1 MPLATPLLP
10 VILLLLG
17 AVILPVTSLAGRA
30 AASRAVAIFVSASA
44 FLSCVLLFWSR
55 PGEWTAVLWR
65 PEGLFVMEASYYADA
80 LAAVFAGT
88 LTLVTLVAVLVGDF
102 RRPQSPGYGVTL
114 GGLLLLVGAACL
126 VILAGDLLALCLGW
140 GLLDIAFLVLTGLV
154 HRGQWATRAA
164 IRLLSL
170 NYLAGVALLAA
181 LLELHAR
188 GEVLSWHAAPL
199 PILAISLM
207 MLAAL
212 VRLGLYPAFL
222 GRAPAP
228 GMRSEART
236 LWHVVPVAVGG
247 YLLVRAASLAAVTTL
262 PGREV
267 AIVLGSVAVALS
279 PFGLW
284 FETGVKRTV
293 PYIVLNQVGHMALA
307 TAIVSP
313 YSPAILASQALS
325 LALSV
330 GTLLVNEATQSDSSS
345 RVAEAWR
352 RSCVSIAVASV
363 VATPLTLGFVGRQ
376 LLYESLIGS
385 NLAPVIL
392 VSLMANSF
400 MVAPLLKISLQARES
415 TIGPARARALSL
427 GGLTAVASPLLVLG
441 LEPPWLGRLLGAQG
455 ALAPWPTLEQLL
467 YSPEGGTVALLSVG
481 TIASLGLGYVIYRY
495 GQLIVSKAGVSLETL
510 HAVAQ
515 MEWLFRGASWA
526 AQGVASVLQHVGE
539 FFEGRNSLGWILVFA
554 TLVTLLLLSS

>member
-17 AVILPVTSLAGRA
+17 AIILPLTSLAART
-30 AASRAVAIFVSASA
+30 AASRAAALFVSASA
-44 FLSCVLLFWSR
+44 FLSCVLLFWGR
-55 PGEWTAVLWR
+55 PGEWTSVLWR
-65 PEGLFVMEASYYADA
+65 PEELFVVEAGYYADA

-88 LTLVTLVAVLVGDF
+88 LTLVTLVTVLVGDF
-102 RRPQSPGYGVTL
+102 RRPASAGYGVTL
-114 GGLLLLVGAACL
+114 GVLFLVVGAACG

-140 GLLDIAFLVLTGLV
+140 GLLDIGFLVLTGLI
-154 HRGQWATRAA
+154 HRGQWATRVA
-164 IRLLSL
+164 IRLVSL

-188 GEVLSWHAAPL
+188 GEVFSWHAAPL

-222 GRAPAP
+222 GCARAL
-228 GMRSEART
+228 GMRSETRI
-236 LWHVVPVAVGG
+236 LWHVVPVVVGG
-247 YLLVRAASLAAVTTL
+247 YLLVRASSLAAVTTL
-262 PGREV
+262 PGGEV

-284 FETGVKRTV
+284 FETGVKRIV

-307 TAIVSP
+307 AAIVSP

-330 GTLLVNEATQSDSSS
+330 GTLLVNEATQFDSSS

-352 RSCVSIAVASV
+352 RCFVWIAVASV

-385 NLAPVIL
+385 KLAPVIL
-392 VSLMANSF
+392 VSLVANSF
-400 MVAPLLKISLQARES
+400 MVAPLLKISWQARASS
-415 TIGPARARALSL
+415 TGPARAHALSL
-427 GGLTAVASPLLVLG
+427 GGLTAVALPLLVLG
-441 LEPPWLGRLLGAQG
+441 LEPAWLGRLLGAQG
-455 ALAPWPTLEQLL
+455 SLTPWPTLEELL
-467 YSPEGGTVALLSVG
+467 YSPQGGAVALLSAG
-481 TIASLGLGYVIYRY
+481 SIASIGLGYVMYRY
-495 GQLIVSKAGVSLETL
+495 GQLIVNKAGVSLETL

-515 MEWLFRGASWA
+515 MEWLFRGTSRA
-526 AQGVASVLQHVGE
+526 AQGVASVLQHAGE
-539 FFEGRNSLGWILVFA
+539 FFEGRNSLGWIIVFA